1 MSRPS
6 AEGSGEGGAGEATGG
21 APLGAPLREA
31 GTAPVRRRHVF
42 YLSGFDPKGPAHY
55 HRLYADEAAKAGA
68 LGGYAVQVGKR
79 RKLSEI
85 AAGWSVD
92 WQGRSDR
99 SSTADAPASNTG
111 LGTTVHTEFEFLRWD
126 DIVRDHWPRQ
136 PGVLA
141 WDLVVTTWLYLR
153 TGALWR
159 MFCLSW
165 PPVVA
170 LVVPFLILLALVLAL
185 PAAGALGWAV
195 GQGSGSWVGGA
206 LAAAALLGAAFALA
220 RVAERKLNMQWLLRS
235 YAFTGRQGTH
245 GWPVLETRLNA
256 FAQVIADRVR
266 AAASARATVQEAV
279 VDPGLAETDHG
290 AAEAPTADA
299 ADEVLIVAHSSGS
312 IMAAAALARA
322 MVLDPQL
329 TQRGPRVALLTLGQ
343 WIPLLTSLPTA
354 QAFRAE
360 LDRLARDPA
369 LGWVDFT
376 APPDG
381 CCFAL
386 TNPITAA
393 GLPPGRADHPR
404 LLSPRFAAMFS
415 PAAYAEI
422 KRDRFRLHFQ
432 YLMAS
437 ERPGDYDYTA
447 ITAGPL
453 TLERRFADQPSV
465 DDFMQFRVFGGAGLR
480 PASARG

>member
-1 MSRPS
+1 M
-6 AEGSGEGGAGEATGG
+6 G
-21 APLGAPLREA
+21 APLPET

-68 LGGYAVQVGKR
+68 LGGYTVQVGRR

-85 AAGWSVD
+85 TAGWSVD

-111 LGTTVHTEFEFLRWD
+111 AGTTVHTEFEFLRWD

-170 LVVPFLILLALVLAL
+170 LVVPFLILLALLLAL
-185 PAAGALGWAV
+185 PTSVALGWAV
-195 GQGSGSWVGGA
+195 GRASGSMVGGA
-206 LAAAALLGAAFALA
+206 LAAVALLGTAFALA

-235 YAFTGRQGTH
+235 YAFTGRQGTT
-245 GWPVLETRLNA
+245 GWPVLEARLDA
-256 FAQVIADRVR
+256 FARAIADRVQ
-266 AAASARATVQEAV
+266 AASA
-279 VDPGLAETDHG
+279 PGSP
-290 AAEAPTADA
+290 AAPVE
-299 ADEVLIVAHSSGS
+299 EVLIVAHSSGS
-312 IMAAAALARA
+312 IMAVAALARA
-322 MVLDPQL
+322 LAMDPEL

-343 WIPLLTSLPTA
+343 WIPLLTSLPSA
-354 QAFRAE
+354 QTFRAE
-360 LDRLARDPA
+360 LARLARDPA
-369 LGWVDFT
+369 LDWVDFT

-386 TNPITAA
+386 TNPFTAA
-393 GLPPGRADHPR
+393 GLPAARANHPR

-415 PAAYAEI
+415 TAAYAEI

-437 ERPGDYDYTA
+437 ELPGDYDYTA
-447 ITAGPL
+447 ITAGPV
-453 TLERRFADQPSV
+453 TLGVRFAGQASI
-465 DDFMQFRVFGGAGLR
+465 DDFAQFRR
-480 PASARG
+480 